1 MNDKLVRNLE
11 FKEWREF
18 LVSVN
23 NDLNNINTIM
33 RECYLNKGKVLEFS
47 NALNNFV
54 TSKFAYIQNEKIVED
69 LDKIEEN
76 LYKGKF
82 VEDLKNQSVKAEKY
96 LADRFND
103 LKKIYRLIVLDISNG
118 ELIPKQTKYDK
129 DIPGAVRISGVM

>member
-23 NDLNNINTIM
+23 NDLNNINEIM
-33 RECYLNKGKVLEFS
+33 RECYLNKGRVLQFS

-54 TSKFAYIQNEKIVED
+54 TSKFAYIQNEKIIKD
-69 LDKIEEN
+69 LDKIEEQ
-76 LYKGKF
+76 LYKEQF
-82 VEDLKNQSVKAEKY
+82 VEDLKNMSSKAEKY
-96 LADRFND
+96 LSSKFNE
-103 LKKIYRLIVLDISNG
+103 LKNIYRLIVLDISNG